1 MKFWKFQAA
10 DLSTVL
16 IDGKPQAQSGARIL
30 SPRQG
35 IAGDQLAGIHE
46 GEGVFEYPMDAEG
59 NDGPSLLA
67 AVLAQAA
74 WQKRTYAETRGTI
87 RIQDRWITWLIEK
100 NGIALCLPRPQAVSD
115 LIGYYGDH
123 ECRGKGILPWDPP
136 AHAVHRWRVLDEHT
150 FYLDSAVP
158 IQGRICSSPEGV
170 VCAYACLQK
179 EGLVQGTALAICEG
193 GRFWI
198 RPQGKALILTTP
210 VFFIAEGALFEN

>member
-67 AVLAQAA
+67 AVLAQVA

-87 RIQDRWITWLIEK
+87 RIQDRPVPAPAA
-100 NGIALCLPRPQAVSD
+100 GCL
-115 LIGYYGDH
+115 
-123 ECRGKGILPWDPP
+123 
-136 AHAVHRWRVLDEHT
+136 
-150 FYLDSAVP
+150 
-158 IQGRICSSPEGV
+158 
-170 VCAYACLQK
+170 
-179 EGLVQGTALAICEG
+179 
-193 GRFWI
+193 
-198 RPQGKALILTTP
+198 
-210 VFFIAEGALFEN
+210 